1 MFVSSSGNVGIG
13 TTTPASK
20 LHIGPSIGTLSTG
33 LTFGDGTS
41 GIWQLNTTALNIKIN
56 NQDRFWFRS
65 SDFYPDATEA
75 ISLGLSTRKWSAFYS
90 KTITDNGSN
99 FLVGTTT
106 DSGYKLDVNG
116 TANVSSTLT
125 TANVRSNSDLAH
137 DVGSVGIRYN
147 AVYTRLI
154 GSGNSVFSI
163 FNNTGTS
170 IHIPSTNNV
179 LIGTTTD
186 SGYKLDVSGSARI
199 VSDALIN
206 GVTAGR
212 GNSSINTN
220 TAFGFQTLI
229 SNTTATS
236 NTGVGFQSLATT
248 TIGSNNTAIGSG
260 AMRDNLSGTGNTALG
275 VSSLLVSTG
284 NNNTAIGY
292 NAGNANT
299 TGTNNIF
306 IGFGAVGA
314 SITDSNRTWIGNS
327 STTST
332 WLAGNVLIGTTTDAG
347 YKLDVNGTSR
357 FVSSFRCEGQ
367 ATFISAIIATAQ
379 VRIGSNPI
387 AASSVLDV
395 QSTTQGFLPPRMT
408 LAQRTAI
415 SSPAVGLIVYETG
428 SVTSEGL
435 WLNETTGWQQL
446 LTNSGSQSISGSL
459 NVTSLKI
466 GRAHV

>member
-1 MFVSSSGNVGIG
+1 MFISGSGNVGIG
-13 TTTPASK
+13 TSTPGSALDIKQTTSIVRIDSSLVSSFHGIEFRNSPNLDAEIK
-20 LHIGPSIGTLSTG
+20 QLPSSGEFKISNGRSVG
-33 LTFGDGTS
+33 WGGFITFYTDTVERMR
-41 GIWQLNTTALNIKIN
+41 I
-56 NQDRFWFRS
+56 RS
-65 SDFYPDATEA
+65 S
-75 ISLGLSTRKWSAFYS
+75 G
-90 KTITDNGSN
+90 
-99 FLVGTTT
+99 
-106 DSGYKLDVNG
+106 
-116 TANVSSTLT
+116 
-125 TANVRSNSDLAH
+125 
-137 DVGSVGIRYN
+137 
-147 AVYTRLI
+147 
-154 GSGNSVFSI
+154 
-163 FNNTGTS
+163 
-170 IHIPSTNNV
+170 NV

-186 SGYKLDVSGSARI
+186 AGYKLDVSGSARI

-212 GNSSINTN
+212 GNGSINTN

-347 YKLDVNGTSR
+347 Y
-357 FVSSFRCEGQ
+357 
-367 ATFISAIIATAQ
+367 
-379 VRIGSNPI
+379 
-387 AASSVLDV
+387 
-395 QSTTQGFLPPRMT
+395 
-408 LAQRTAI
+408 
-415 SSPAVGLIVYETG
+415 
-428 SVTSEGL
+428 
-435 WLNETTGWQQL
+435 
-446 LTNSGSQSISGSL
+446 
-459 NVTSLKI
+459 
-466 GRAHV
+466 